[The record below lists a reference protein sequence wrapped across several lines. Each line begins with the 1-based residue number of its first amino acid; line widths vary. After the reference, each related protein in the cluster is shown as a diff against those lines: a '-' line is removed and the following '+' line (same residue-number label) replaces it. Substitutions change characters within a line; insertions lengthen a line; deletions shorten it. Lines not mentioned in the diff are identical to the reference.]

1 MRSSGNS
8 ACALDGRADRQRPAR
23 SAALGCP
30 VAVRIVEALERLA
43 TTGQG
48 DVQRLRGTTDEW
60 RLRVGDWRVR
70 FRYDTAADT
79 IEVLHILPRG
89 ESYR

>member
-1 MRSSGNS
+1 MSWTVVLTGS
-8 ACALDGRADRQRPAR
+8 ARRDLRRLDR
-23 SAALGCP
+23 P

-70 FRYDTAADT
+70 FRYDTAAET

>member
-1 MRSSGNS
+1 VSWTVVLTGS
-8 ACALDGRADRQRPAR
+8 ARRDLRRLDR
-23 SAALGCP
+23 P